1 MKTFEDFNNIDEKK
15 MEEIFL
21 QLVHLDELEISF
33 RFLDSNNNLTS
44 CKYYLWY
51 YYNNHCYFEINRNKK
66 YFWIDDASIFNILSK
81 EIIDYNSTMKF
92 IKKMIDKYFVH
103 KNYGR
108 IITS

>member
-1 MKTFEDFNNIDEKK
+1 MKTYEDFNNIDEKK
-15 MEEIFL
+15 MEELFL
-21 QLVHLDELEISF
+21 QLSHLDELEIRFS
-33 RFLDSNNNLTS
+33 FLDNNNNLS
-44 CKYYLWY
+44 SSKYYLY
-51 YYNNHCYFEINRNKK
+51 YYYKSVCFFEINTNRK
-66 YFWIDDASIFNILSK
+66 YFWINEVSIFNIIRE